1 LAKAIA
7 LEVMNVLGIKPSKP
21 EMVQELGEEK
31 LLQFTMS
38 DAAKYYGVNPK
49 IIEEVTSAS
58 GHKSLTT

>member
-1 LAKAIA
+1 
-7 LEVMNVLGIKPSKP
+7 
-21 EMVQELGEEK
+21 MVQELGEEK